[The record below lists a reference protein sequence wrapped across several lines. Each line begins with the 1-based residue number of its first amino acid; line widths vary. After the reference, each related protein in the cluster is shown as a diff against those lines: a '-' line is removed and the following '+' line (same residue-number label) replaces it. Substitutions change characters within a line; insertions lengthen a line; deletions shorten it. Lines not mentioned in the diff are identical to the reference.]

1 MTSIEDL
8 EKQVDAIL
16 KRNDEAD
23 FENKILREHD
33 ELVSERHLHLIIAGL
48 GIVLF
53 TAIYFACLSHSAT
66 VSDIKTHALAAQN
79 ITEYI
84 TNLKAV

>member
-1 MTSIEDL
+1 MTTIEDL

-23 FENKILREHD
+23 FENKIIKEYD
-33 ELVSERHLHLIIAGL
+33 ELVSERTLHIIIAGL
-48 GIVLF
+48 AIILF
-53 TAIYFACLSHSAT
+53 TAIYFALLAHSAT

>member
-1 MTSIEDL
+1 MTTIEDL
-8 EKQVDAIL
+8 EKQVDDIL

-23 FENKILREHD
+23 FENKILKEYN
-33 ELVSERHLHLIIAGL
+33 ELVSEQHLHLIIAGL

-53 TAIYFACLSHSAT
+53 TAIYFACLSHSVT

>member
-23 FENKILREHD
+23 FENKINADRRELNN
-33 ELVSERHLHLIIAGL
+33 EENKYTFVIMVGFILFGIFAVGL
-48 GIVLF
+48 MIHQM
-53 TAIYFACLSHSAT
+53 TIH
-66 VSDIKTHALAAQN
+66 DIKTHALAAQN

-84 TNLKAV
+84 SSLKV